1 MKNIA
6 LVAASLALLGTAATA
21 QNAQSSAKTIKVING
36 SVITLYSVP
45 ENETTGKEG
54 YSTICSDKTIYD
66 DRTDESR
73 CEGSVLIQI
82 GKTLKI
88 YADKATFTNSAKSF
102 IVLQSDGRIE
112 SNEGDHKVT
121 QFAAE
126 GTRIEML

>member
-1 MKNIA
+1 MKIIA
-6 LVAASLALLGTAATA
+6 LIAASLALLSTVATA
-21 QNAQSSAKTIKVING
+21 QDAQPSEKTIKVING
-36 SVITLYSVP
+36 SVITLYSMP

-54 YSTICSDKTIYD
+54 YSTISSDKTIYD
-66 DRTDESR
+66 DRTGESR
-73 CEGSVLIQI
+73 CEGNVLIQI

-102 IVLQSDGRIE
+102 IVLQSNGNIE

-126 GTRIEML
+126 GTRIELL